1 MLKAKPVYIVKNEPR
16 ESGGLVEEFLT
27 QRNVVY
33 KTVELKQGEAFPDP
47 DEAAA
52 LVVMGGPDSA
62 NDRTPV
68 MTAELAGVARALQSG
83 VPYLGICLGMQV
95 LAKSAGGRVIPSP
108 AKEVGFFDRDGRP
121 YEIHLTF
128 DGVRDPLFHGFRRR
142 VYRVFQLHGETV
154 TMAPNLTLLGTGT
167 WVQNQVIRFGSNAYG
182 LQCHFELTPELFERW
197 VLEDDD
203 LRQANPDALRR
214 AFGEIA
220 SEYKETGLKL
230 VENFFIIAG
239 VVKAAR

>member
-1 MLKAKPVYIVKNEPR
+1 LKNKPVFIVKNEPR

-27 QRNVVY
+27 QRNVLF

-52 LVVMGGPDSA
+52 LIVMGGPDSA

-68 MTAELAGVARALQSG
+68 MTAELAGVTRALQSG

-95 LAKSAGGRVIPSP
+95 LAKAAGGRVITSP
-108 AKEVGFFDRDGRP
+108 TKEVGFHDQDGRP
-121 YEIHLTF
+121 FEIHLTF
-128 DGVRDPLFHGFRRR
+128 DGVRDPLFNGFRRR

-167 WVQNQVIRFGSNAYG
+167 WVPNQVIRFGSNAYG

-197 VLEDDD
+197 LQEDDD
-203 LRQANPDALRR
+203 LRKTNPDTLRR
-214 AFGEIA
+214 AFKEIEK
-220 SEYKETGLKL
+220 EYKEAGLKL
-230 VENFFIIAG
+230 IENFFIIAG
-239 VVKAAR
+239 VVKAPR